1 MERSTEN
8 KFHSFNLPSS
18 YQAGL
23 RKIADQQRMAKMLQQ
38 QAQAPTERFSYKGIE
53 AHTPATAGLAKIL
66 QGLTGTYIQGKAR
79 DEEEALGQKY
89 GEDQKADM
97 SAIMAGLTAPAVAGV
112 TEIPMPSEEQ
122 GGGPGREA
130 VAARGAG
137 QIDSSLMGQM
147 NLPENENKVLALV
160 MAQRQAEIDAERLA
174 RKPSFG
180 QPVFELIN
188 GKTHAVAYDKSGRK
202 KDLGE
207 ANPINQYTTPT
218 ADSQLNRD
226 LKLYTHGTLSAEQ
239 RESLRLR
246 LINAGVDV
254 ARLHYETGQSPAP
267 LGGAPN
273 NPPAPAPLGT
283 PNSPEPNNQAVTT
296 PLVPPNLTT
305 PNNPP
310 ASQAANNEVIDMV
323 APAEAPIPLIASST
337 PKERQK
343 LMAARPAQT
352 ASAQTSL
359 QNIDRLVEV
368 TSELMNHPGLD
379 SIVGKFNQYST
390 FDVTD
395 DAVNARALQGTLV
408 KQSAVAALQAM
419 RDASKTGGA
428 VGNVTEKEWPILEQ
442 QLAALDS
449 AQTTKAYKTAL
460 TNLLAQLSASSN
472 RVRNAYTTTYGPL
485 GYEKPPYTEQN
496 PLEQPKVGA
505 VRRIR

>member
-66 QGLTGTYIQGKAR
+66 QGLTGTYLQGKAR
-79 DEEEALGQKY
+79 DEEEALGKKY
-89 GEDQKADM
+89 GEDQKSDM

-137 QIDSSLMGQM
+137 QIDSSLMDQM
-147 NLPENENKVLALV
+147 NLPENSNKVLALV

-180 QPVFELIN
+180 QPVYETIN
-188 GKTHAVAYDKSGRK
+188 GKTHAVVYDKSGNRK
-202 KDLGE
+202 VIGE
-207 ANPINQYTTPT
+207 VKPVDKFTTPT
-218 ADSQLNRD
+218 VDSQLNRD
-226 LKLYTHGTLSAEQ
+226 LKLYIHGTLSAEQ
-239 RESLRLR
+239 RESLRLS

-254 ARLHYETGQSPAP
+254 ARLHYETGRSPAR

-273 NPPAPAPLGT
+273 NPPVPAPLGT
-283 PNSPEPNNQAVTT
+283 PNSPEPNNKAVTT

-305 PNNPP
+305 PNNSP
-310 ASQAANNEVIDMV
+310 VIIIGGAHAGQDV
-323 APAEAPIPLIASST
+323 DKSPIPLIASST

-343 LMAARPAQT
+343 LIADRPAQT

-379 SIVGKFNQYST
+379 SIVGKLNQYST

-449 AQTTKAYKTAL
+449 SQTTEAYKTAL

-472 RVRNAYTTTYGPL
+472 RVRNAYTATYGPL
-485 GYEKPPYTEQN
+485 DYKKATHTEQTTLN
-496 PLEQPKVGA
+496 AAPKGA

>member
-23 RKIADQQRMAKMLQQ
+23 RKIADQQRMANMLQQ

-66 QGLTGTYIQGKAR
+66 QGLTGTYLQGKAR
-79 DEEEALGQKY
+79 DEEEALSKKY

-137 QIDSSLMGQM
+137 QIDSSLIGQM
-147 NLPENENKVLALV
+147 NLPENSNRVLALV

-180 QPVFELIN
+180 QPVYETIN
-188 GKTHAVAYDKSGRK
+188 GKTHAVVYDKSGNRK
-202 KDLGE
+202 VIGE
-207 ANPINQYTTPT
+207 VKPVDKFTTPT
-218 ADSQLNRD
+218 VDSQLNRD
-226 LKLYTHGTLSAEQ
+226 LKLYIHGTLSAEQ

-254 ARLHYETGQSPAP
+254 TRLHYETGQSPAQ

-296 PLVPPNLTT
+296 PLVPSNLTT

-310 ASQAANNEVIDMV
+310 VRIMGGAHAGQAADNS
-323 APAEAPIPLIASST
+323 PIPRIASSP

-343 LMAARPAQT
+343 LIADRPAQT

-359 QNIDRLVEV
+359 QNIDRLISV

-379 SIVGKFNQYST
+379 SIVGKLNQYST

-449 AQTTKAYKTAL
+449 AQTTEAYKTAL

-472 RVRNAYTTTYGPL
+472 RVRKAYTATYGPL
-485 GYEKPPYTEQN
+485 DYKKATYAEQTQAGTA
-496 PLEQPKVGA
+496 PEGA
-505 VRRIR
+505 VRRIK